1 MLALKHFPAKA
12 VNSPE
17 SWGRV
22 EACRPQCSGSPSG
35 HVILPGWLG
44 LSKYFTLQ
52 FNPTLA
58 ESRVETLKVHLA
70 ACLQGEGF
78 PSGWPPRCGSS
89 HKKKWIELGS
99 PDPAVALSKPAGW
112 QRQGARLSYPADRP
126 LCPRRNA
133 SCYFDIEWCDKRI
146 TLKAANG
153 KYVTAK
159 KNGQLAA
166 SMETAGKG
174 PP

>member
-1 MLALKHFPAKA
+1 MTTTTWLI
-12 VNSPE
+12 
-17 SWGRV
+17 
-22 EACRPQCSGSPSG
+22 PQ
-35 HVILPGWLG
+35 
-44 LSKYFTLQ
+44 
-52 FNPTLA
+52 
-58 ESRVETLKVHLA
+58 
-70 ACLQGEGF
+70 
-78 PSGWPPRCGSS
+78 
-89 HKKKWIELGS
+89 KWIDVES
-99 PDPAVALSKPAGW
+99 PDPAVALSEPAGW
-112 QRQGARLSYPADRP
+112 HRQGPHPSHPADRP

>member
-1 MLALKHFPAKA
+1 MGVPGLK
-12 VNSPE
+12 
-17 SWGRV
+17 R
-22 EACRPQCSGSPSG
+22 
-35 HVILPGWLG
+35 
-44 LSKYFTLQ
+44 
-52 FNPTLA
+52 
-58 ESRVETLKVHLA
+58 
-70 ACLQGEGF
+70 
-78 PSGWPPRCGSS
+78 
-89 HKKKWIELGS
+89 
-99 PDPAVALSKPAGW
+99 
-112 QRQGARLSYPADRP
+112 PADRA

-174 PP
+174 PRGQGTLRGPQPRVGMAARMGSGASLNPAPRPGDAGGG